1 MLSPST
7 LRRYIQNCDEVIE
20 SQDVSAAKDLQ
31 KEIIAVLG
39 SSLSGL
45 TRGLT
50 NYSAVGAFTDR
61 NGKTVVVGDDLD
73 FIKDARILRS
83 RLQVEL
89 EQIGETAG
97 SDMDNENKP
106 HKLFISHASKDKE
119 YMQAL
124 IELLEDIGMPEGS
137 IVCSTIPGY
146 GIPGGA
152 DIYNWLRDQFLS
164 CDLRVLF
171 VFSKNYYESA
181 ACLNEMGAA
190 WITRAT
196 DTLMLLPGFAFSDIK
211 GCVDSRRIGISFD
224 SAEEELKH
232 RLNEF
237 KDILIVEHSLQ
248 TITQTRWERHRDAFL
263 TKIREISKRM
273 QPTEAEVVARDYS
286 PVVGE
291 NDPDTIPLESSFL
304 LVYAAEA
311 DGQIVK
317 IETLGAPPSVCAAGK
332 TFVRDQSMRES
343 AKWIEALDWLVLM
356 GWVKPSGK
364 KGQVFTL
371 TGTGYKKADEL
382 KEGMKINTAREPLDE
397 LREFEE

>member
-1 MLSPST
+1 MLSCET
-7 LRRYIQNCDEVIE
+7 LKRYIEKCDDVID
-20 SQDVSAAKDLQ
+20 SKDTSAAKDLQ
-31 KEIIAVLG
+31 KEIIAVL
-39 SSLSGL
+39 SPSLSGL

-50 NYSAVGAFTDR
+50 NYSAVGAFTDC

-73 FIKDARILRS
+73 YIRDARTLRS

-89 EQIGETAG
+89 EQMGETA
-97 SDMDNENKP
+97 STDMDNENKP

-152 DIYNWLRDQFLS
+152 DIYGWLREQFLS

-196 DTLMLLPGFAFSDIK
+196 DTLMLLPGFSFGDIR
-211 GCVDSRRIGISFD
+211 GCVDSGRIGISFD
-224 SAEEELKH
+224 SAEDELKH

-237 KDILIVEHSLQ
+237 KDTLIVEHSLQ
-248 TITQTRWERHRDAFL
+248 PITQTRWERHRDAFL
-263 TKIREISKRM
+263 TKIREISERI
-273 QPTEAEVVARDYS
+273 QPIETEVVDRDYT
-286 PVVGE
+286 PIVGE
-291 NDPDTIPLESSFL
+291 NDPNTIPLESSFL
-304 LVYAAEA
+304 LVYAAGA
-311 DGQIVK
+311 DGQILK
-317 IETLGAPPSVCAAGK
+317 TETLGAPPIVCAAGK
-332 TFVRDQSMRES
+332 AFMRDQSMRES
-343 AKWIEALDWLVLM
+343 ARWLEALDWLVLN

-364 KGQVFTL
+364 KGQVFSL

-382 KEGMKINTAREPLDE
+382 KDGMKIDTNREPLDE
-397 LREFEE
+397 LKEFEE